1 MLEGFPRTAEEA
13 QYLAERGFYTDA
25 ALILTVE
32 DSDIVDRL
40 LPPKLTKW
48 RTKRDRRE
56 ARKARRKARKLKER
70 EAAMSKRRQEL
81 MAEVNERKAERAV
94 SVTLVRIPAD

>member
-32 DSDIVDRL
+32 DTDIVDRL
-40 LPPKLTKW
+40 LPPKMEKW
-48 RTKRDRRE
+48 KKKRDRRN
-56 ARKARRKARKLKER
+56 ARKERRKARKLKEK
-70 EAAMSKRRQEL
+70 EKAMNKRREEL
-81 MAEVNERKAERAV
+81 MAEIAERKAERM
-94 SVTLVRIPAD
+94 VRTEWI